1 MADVPNLEKKREL
14 LAPKTPKG
22 VGPLGKI
29 VLLGGAALVGL
40 GMTPSASAFPT
51 ATPSV
56 QAAPPPTSTSSAAPL
71 VLQGAETTNAALAG
85 HGSHS
90 SHASHASHASHHS
103 SSFA

>member
-1 MADVPNLEKKREL
+1 MADVPKLEKKREL
-14 LAPKTPKG
+14 LAPKTPQG

-29 VLLGGAALVGL
+29 VLLGGAALAGL
-40 GMTPSASAFPT
+40 GMTPSASALPI

-56 QAAPPPTSTSSAAPL
+56 QAAPSPTSTSSAAPL
-71 VLQGAETTNAALAG
+71 VLQGAETNAMLAG

>member
-1 MADVPNLEKKREL
+1 MTDVPKLEKKREL
-14 LAPKTPKG
+14 LAPKAPKG

-29 VLLGGAALVGL
+29 VLLGGAALAGV

-51 ATPSV
+51 VTPGIQSA
-56 QAAPPPTSTSSAAPL
+56 AAPTSASNAAPL
-71 VLQGAETTNAALAG
+71 VLQGVETNVALAG

-90 SHASHASHASHHS
+90 SHSSHASHASHHS